1 MKKQKPS
8 TENYLEYIPVKSTQ
22 LSWHSDDKGIVTLDI
37 ENTGVFNR
45 IAQNIFGKPKVTHIH
60 LDKLGSFIWPL
71 IDGKKNILELG
82 EEVDARFSDDA
93 APLYERMAKYFQ
105 ILESYHFITFK

>member
-8 TENYLEYIPVKSTQ
+8 TENYLEYIPVKSTH
-22 LSWHSDDKGIVTLDI
+22 LSWHSNDKGIVTLDI

-45 IAQNIFGKPKVTHIH
+45 IAQKVFGKPEVTHIH

-71 IDGKKNILELG
+71 IDGNKNILKLG
-82 EEVDARFSDDA
+82 EEVDARFGEDA